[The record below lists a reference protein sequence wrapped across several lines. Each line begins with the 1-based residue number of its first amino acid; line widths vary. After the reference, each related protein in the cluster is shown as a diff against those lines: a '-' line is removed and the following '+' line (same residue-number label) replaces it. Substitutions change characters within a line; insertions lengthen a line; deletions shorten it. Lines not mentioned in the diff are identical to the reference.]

1 MSSPLTLATALQ
13 RLKRLPLDRTQ
24 SVFIV
29 GGALRDA
36 LLGRAVHDVDIAM
49 AGDSAAFATAA
60 ADLLATRSV
69 PIDLEHLGVHRLPL
83 ADGAIDIVQ
92 LQGDLE
98 TDLARRDLTINALAV
113 RLTDLPDAGL
123 AALDRGAVIDRHRGL
138 ADLAAGIVRFTS
150 PRVVPAD
157 PLRALRAV
165 RIATEIGF
173 TVDRDS
179 ERAIADNA
187 RSLSDV
193 AAERVGAELQRLFA
207 CTDTHHGVGTLET
220 TGLLA
225 VLFPELAAGR
235 GVGQRPNHIT
245 DVYRHQLAAL
255 EWLDRLLGETPPS
268 DGSARAIWQGLW
280 NDAGWADATEVR
292 QALAAQSTTLRL
304 ATLLHDIGKPATR
317 TVEDDG
323 RTRFFGHAELGAE
336 MAIAIC
342 RRWRLPAA
350 LTTGVGQLVD
360 AHLRPGQVAP
370 PGQPATDRALFRF
383 HRDVGEAV
391 APLCW
396 LFLAD
401 SLATV
406 GAEALLPRWPGYV
419 AHVRAII
426 EWTPP
431 PAATGLRSPIDGHA
445 VMRATG
451 LPPGPIVGQVLD
463 ALAEAA
469 ATGEVVDQRSALLLA
484 RKLAD
489 EERRGDSQNPRS
501 LGPHSSSP

>member
-1 MSSPLTLATALQ
+1 MSSLLTLATALQ
-13 RLKRLPLDRTQ
+13 RLKRLPLDRTK

-36 LLGRAVHDVDIAM
+36 LLGRAVHDVDIAV
-49 AGDSAAFATAA
+49 AGDSATFATAA

-69 PIDLEHLGVHRLPL
+69 PIDLDHLGVHRLPL

-123 AALDRGAVIDRHRGL
+123 AALDRDAVIDRHQGL
-138 ADLAAGIVRFTS
+138 ADLAAGIVRVTG
-150 PRVVPAD
+150 PRVVAAD

-173 TVDRDS
+173 AIERDS

-187 RSLSDV
+187 HRLTHV

-220 TGLLA
+220 TGLLT
-225 VLFPELAAGR
+225 VLFPELTAGQ
-235 GVGQRPNHIT
+235 GVAQRPNHIA

-255 EWLDRLLGETPPS
+255 EWLDRLLGETPPP
-268 DGSARAIWQGLW
+268 DGPARAIWQGLW
-280 NDAGWADATEVR
+280 NEASWVDATDLR

-317 TVEDDG
+317 TVAEDG

-350 LTTGVGQLVD
+350 LTSGVGQLVD
-360 AHLRPGQVAP
+360 AHLRPGQVAS
-370 PGQPATDRALFRF
+370 PGRPATDRALFRF

-406 GAEALLPRWPGYV
+406 GAGALLPHWPAYV
-419 AHVRAII
+419 AHARAII
-426 EWTPP
+426 EWTPL
-431 PAATGLRSPIDGHA
+431 PAATGLRSPVDGHA

-451 LPPGPIVGQVLD
+451 LPPGPIVGRLLD

-469 ATGEVVDQRSALLLA
+469 ATGVVVDEHGALRLA
-484 RKLAD
+484 VKLA
-489 EERRGDSQNPRS
+489 EEQRRDA
-501 LGPHSSSP
+501 